1 MSDPTPAA
9 TPDGASAAPSSPGA
23 LTPESPCLSGVRV
36 LDLTRILS
44 GPYCTAIL
52 GDHGADVV
60 KVESPSGDD
69 TRRFGPPFV
78 GGEATYFLSINRNKR
93 SVVLDLKTPEGQ
105 AQLHALAKDADVVV
119 ENFRPGTAAR
129 LGAGPEQLRALN
141 PRLIYC
147 HISGFG
153 QTGPWSDK
161 PGYDLAVQGLGGL
174 QALTGAPEGEPTKVG
189 VSIADLV
196 TGLYA
201 AQAVL
206 LALFRRER
214 TGQGE
219 VLDVAMLDSVVSL
232 LTFQAGR
239 WLGAG
244 MKPRRMG
251 NQHPSIAPY
260 ETFETA
266 DGWLNLAVGN
276 DKLWAK
282 ACGVFGLDALVDD
295 PRFSRNPDRVANR
308 DALLALLEPVLKT
321 RSRDA
326 WVVAFRDA
334 GVPCGEILEVEE
346 VLQHEAVLARDMVAS
361 VTHPSLGPLQ
371 VPGVPVKLGTAAT
384 GVWRHPPELGEHT
397 AEVLGDSASGAG
409 GRAE

>member
-1 MSDPTPAA
+1 MTEPKGAA
-9 TPDGASAAPSSPGA
+9 TDLGVKKTAGITAN
-23 LTPESPCLSGVRV
+23 SPCLQGIRV

-52 GDHGADVV
+52 GDHGADVI

-69 TRRFGPPFV
+69 TRRFGPPFL
-78 GGEATYFLSINRNKR
+78 GGESTYFLSINRNKR
-93 SVVLDLKTPEGQ
+93 SVVLDLKTAKGQ
-105 AQLHALAKDADVVV
+105 AHLHALAKTADVVV

-129 LGAGPEQLRALN
+129 IGAGAETLRAIN

-153 QTGPWSDK
+153 QTGPWQK
-161 PGYDLAVQGLGGL
+161 QPGYDLAVQGLSGL
-174 QALTGAPEGEPTKVG
+174 QALTGHPEGEPTKVG
-189 VSIADLV
+189 VSIADLT
-196 TGLYA
+196 TGLIA
-201 AQAVL
+201 TQAIL

-214 TGQGE
+214 TGEGE

-239 WLGAG
+239 WLHAEQP
-244 MKPRRMG
+244 PRRMG

-276 DKLWAK
+276 DKMWLT
-282 ACGVFGLDALVDD
+282 ACRVLGLDGLADD
-295 PRFSRNPDRVANR
+295 PQFASNAARVANR
-308 DALLALLEPVLKT
+308 DALLSLLVPKLKT

-326 WVVAFRDA
+326 WMLDFRAA

-346 VLQHEAVLARDMVAS
+346 VLRHEVVAAREMVTP
-361 VTHPSLGPLQ
+361 VHHPRLGGLQ
-371 VPGVPVKLGTAAT
+371 VPGVAIKLQTAQT

-397 AEVLGDSASGAG
+397 DEVLAG
-409 GRAE
+409 VRTS

>member
-1 MSDPTPAA
+1 MTNDANA
-9 TPDGASAAPSSPGA
+9 
-23 LTPESPCLSGVRV
+23 PCLKGVRV

-44 GPYCTAIL
+44 GPYCTSIL
-52 GDHGADVV
+52 GDHGADVI

-69 TRRFGPPFV
+69 TRRFGPPFL
-78 GGEATYFLSINRNKR
+78 GDEATYFLSVNRNKR
-93 SVVLDLKTPEGQ
+93 SVVLDLKTAEGR
-105 AQLHALAKDADVVV
+105 AKLHALAKTADVVV
-119 ENFRPGTAAR
+119 ENFRPGTAER
-129 LGAGPEQLRALN
+129 LEAGPEQLRALN

-147 HISGFG
+147 RISGFG
-153 QTGPWSDK
+153 QSGPGKNK

-174 QALTGAPEGEPTKVG
+174 QALTGAPDGPPTKVG

-201 AQAVL
+201 SQAIL
-206 LALFRRER
+206 LALYRRER
-214 TGQGE
+214 TGLGE

-276 DKLWAK
+276 DKLWVA
-282 ACGVFGLDALVDD
+282 ACDVFDRPELAAD
-295 PRFSRNPDRVANR
+295 PRFAGNPDRVANR
-308 DALLALLEPVLKT
+308 AALLEVLEPIMKT
-321 RSRDA
+321 RTRDQ
-326 WVVAFRDA
+326 WVEGFTAA

-346 VLQHEAVLARDMVAS
+346 VLSSDIVQARDMVTES
-361 VTHPSLGPLQ
+361 DHPTLGTLKL
-371 VPGVPVKLGTAAT
+371 PGVPVKLGDASA
-384 GVWRHPPELGEHT
+384 GVWRPPPRLGEHT
-397 AEVLGDSASGAG
+397 DEVFAELEQRQG
-409 GRAE
+409 

>member
-1 MSDPTPAA
+1 MKQPAVDSANNSSDGDAPASRLG
-9 TPDGASAAPSSPGA
+9 DASAF
-23 LTPESPCLSGVRV
+23 CLEGIRI

-52 GDHGADVV
+52 GDHGADVI
-60 KVESPSGDD
+60 KVESPAGDD

-78 GGEATYFLSINRNKR
+78 EGESTYFLSINRNKR
-93 SVVLDLKTPEGQ
+93 SVVIDLKTEEGR
-105 AQLHALAKDADVVV
+105 AQLHALAKTADVVV
-119 ENFRPGTAAR
+119 ENFRPGTAER
-129 LGAGPEQLRALN
+129 IGAGPETLRALN
-141 PRLIYC
+141 PKLIYC

-153 QTGPWSDK
+153 QTGPWNK
-161 PGYDLAVQGLGGL
+161 QPGYDLAVQGLSGL
-174 QALTGAPEGEPTKVG
+174 QALTGQPGAEPTKVG

-201 AQAVL
+201 AQAIL

-214 TGQGE
+214 TGEGE

-239 WLGAG
+239 WLNAG
-244 MKPRRMG
+244 QPPRRMG

-266 DGWLNLAVGN
+266 DGWVNLAVGN
-276 DKLWAK
+276 EKLWHA
-282 ACGVFGLDALVDD
+282 ACGVFGIEGLADD
-295 PRFSRNPDRVANR
+295 PRFADNSARVANR
-308 DALLALLEPVLKT
+308 AALLDILGPAFKAHP
-321 RSRDA
+321 RDT
-326 WVVAFRDA
+326 WVQAFRAA

-346 VLQHEAVLARDMVAS
+346 VLRHEVVQARDMVTT
-361 VTHPSLGPLQ
+361 VDHPRIGALQ
-371 VPGVPVKLGTAAT
+371 VPGVPVKLRSART

-397 AEVLGDSASGAG
+397 SEVLDALV
-409 GRAE
+409 